1 MSNKLAKAER
11 SKAKDARQIPAPD
24 ARPRRSNPRNKKER
38 VWAVEMQGREFKRV
52 EGGWIMTS
60 EPDRIYLPWGKYR
73 TKEIAQEVVDLQ
85 NRKYGGNDFRIRP
98 DEFKAKTQH
107 EQITT
112 QTPPPTTEA

>member
-11 SKAKDARQIPAPD
+11 SKVKD
-24 ARPRRSNPRNKKER
+24 ARPRRSSRSNKKER

-52 EGGWIMTS
+52 EGGRIMTG

-98 DEFKAKTQH
+98 DEFK
-107 EQITT
+107 
-112 QTPPPTTEA
+112 TET